1 MHHSSTVDWMEL
13 LHRAARAP
21 FKASAQEGSG
31 LPGGDWVAA
40 DLEEHG
46 RRRTATAMA
55 LEEHVRLGTQI
66 LLELRSWLR
75 TRDRRSRGRRKPW
88 RSAGYLGAGG
98 PSSAGAPKSQ
108 HRARP
113 TMAS

>member
-1 MHHSSTVDWMEL
+1 MHHGSTVDWMEL

-46 RRRTATAMA
+46 CWRTVTA
-55 LEEHVRLGTQI
+55 LEEHVHLGTQI

-75 TRDRRSRGRRKPW
+75 TRDRRS
-88 RSAGYLGAGG
+88 
-98 PSSAGAPKSQ
+98 
-108 HRARP
+108 
-113 TMAS
+113 

>member
-1 MHHSSTVDWMEL
+1 MHHGSTVDWMEL

-46 RRRTATAMA
+46 RRRTATA
-55 LEEHVRLGTQI
+55 LEEP
-66 LLELRSWLR
+66 RSP
-75 TRDRRSRGRRKPW
+75 GHPNP
-88 RSAGYLGAGG
+88 LGA
-98 PSSAGAPKSQ
+98 PQLAA
-108 HRARP
+108 H
-113 TMAS
+113 

>member
-1 MHHSSTVDWMEL
+1 MHHGSTVDWMEL

-46 RRRTATAMA
+46 RRRTVTA

-66 LLELRSWLR
+66 LL
-75 TRDRRSRGRRKPW
+75 
-88 RSAGYLGAGG
+88 
-98 PSSAGAPKSQ
+98 
-108 HRARP
+108 
-113 TMAS
+113 